1 MQRDIFLDD
10 REDRERVKENIVIF
24 RRENWRLFVQ
34 GNQATSNE
42 PIIKWNCLRS
52 YGSRGGRAGQPGW
65 ARHPPPLPRL
75 CRNNNVNLSPCF
87 FLSLFLS
94 LSINHG
100 SRLHR
105 RRQFAEHTKRVDN
118 LKGKS
123 SLLTE
128 EGHAERPTCAPP
140 PVRSS
145 IMRPVGRGEPL
156 DTVFVRSVEH
166 NIITWTHG
174 LLTLVLRSYI
184 SLPHTSLLFFPFSCR
199 SPVCPS
205 LNSRML
211 LGFAHWKH
219 KSYARGTTI
228 SSKQAIKRTVIFLD
242 LWAFIFAMFYLSTI
256 RVFFLRIYCFLKFVL
271 ELSSNYLALFLVSL

>member
-1 MQRDIFLDD
+1 MSVRRVIFS
-10 REDRERVKENIVIF
+10 RIIERIRNESEKNIVIF

-52 YGSRGGRAGQPGW
+52 YGSRGGAQDSLGGLYVSSPVFV
-65 ARHPPPLPRL
+65 ATIMLIYLP
-75 CRNNNVNLSPCF
+75 VSF
-87 FLSLFLS
+87 SLV
-94 LSINHG
+94 SINHG

-128 EGHAERPTCAPP
+128 EGHAEGPTRAS

-184 SLPHTSLLFFPFSCR
+184 SLPHTSLLFFPFSFR

-205 LNSRML
+205 
-211 LGFAHWKH
+211 
-219 KSYARGTTI
+219 
-228 SSKQAIKRTVIFLD
+228 
-242 LWAFIFAMFYLSTI
+242 
-256 RVFFLRIYCFLKFVL
+256 
-271 ELSSNYLALFLVSL
+271 